1 MNNDKNFDDLLDAFN
16 LDKGIDED
24 NDDFYDD
31 DEDDDDDYNDNDL
44 FDFGGSGDNVF
55 TRAGMVGVLF
65 DMMAERI
72 ADETS
77 DRIAELLGLDDTG
90 EAYDVPE
97 KWYKYA
103 LDFIEDKGL
112 LREFRSYCEEM
123 SEDE

>member
-112 LREFRSYCEEM
+112 LREFRSYCEEV

>member
-31 DEDDDDDYNDNDL
+31 AADDDDDYNDNDL

>member
-16 LDKGIDED
+16 LDKGSDED

>member
-31 DEDDDDDYNDNDL
+31 DEDDDDYNDNDL